1 MAHGLV
7 EQNAGPART
16 EHDGHDACRCGC
28 GAEIV
33 DCLRDGVAS
42 PLTDALPRE
51 ELKPRACAASGRGSL
66 APAVFRGDDRDRKV
80 DHGADV
86 ARKQAVKAAEER
98 CIRLA
103 LKGDDHVCDP
113 GIRLARQGVGLA
125 DELKRLWRV
134 HVRGCVLRPAA
145 GPVGAGG
152 EAGGDDD
159 AWGALG
165 GVGGRGD
172 HGACSIEKRD
182 GREHVRVGERGGL
195 AADGAQS
202 CAPVDGESAR
212 LDGALVENPGT
223 GDGLLKVDVR
233 PVRACRRHAAEHLEK
248 RAVVESRARVKKRLS
263 G

>member
-1 MAHGLV
+1 MP
-7 EQNAGPART
+7 AGA
-16 EHDGHDACRCGC
+16 
-28 GAEIV
+28 GAAPRLWI
-33 DCLRDGVAS
+33 AS
-42 PLTDALPRE
+42 E
-51 ELKPRACAASGRGSL
+51 KPRACAASGRGSL

-202 CAPVDGESAR
+202 CALSM
-212 LDGALVENPGT
+212 ENP
-223 GDGLLKVDVR
+223 
-233 PVRACRRHAAEHLEK
+233 PVLTAPS
-248 RAVVESRARVKKRLS
+248 SRIQERETVC
-263 G
+263 